1 MNERDMRYKLQSV
14 DQLRA
19 CLGRVS
25 GDIRV
30 EVERGLAVT
39 AESAAD
45 LRSLSDLPPGLILV
59 IHDDPDPRFS
69 MVRVERLCSKAGAR
83 LRLFR
88 GRAWTAFGGPFA
100 HARRGPAHRR
110 QHRQAAGVA
119 ARSRGTPETTSGLLW
134 PGAGPSAAKGYPL
147 S

>member
-1 MNERDMRYKLQSV
+1 LSLRAPAYLIEINTDIQWGTNALLLPWRPMNERDMRYKLQSV

-39 AESAAD
+39 AESVAD

-69 MVRVERLCSKAGAR
+69 MVRVER
-83 LRLFR
+83 
-88 GRAWTAFGGPFA
+88 P
-100 HARRGPAHRR
+100 
-110 QHRQAAGVA
+110 
-119 ARSRGTPETTSGLLW
+119 
-134 PGAGPSAAKGYPL
+134 
-147 S
+147 